1 MPNQLLEWLLVLSY
15 EGIEIHMSVLKG
27 KTVLMCPDA
36 NGSCFYPQHPHAP
49 TTPICVGKDAVN
61 SQHQCMPT
69 TNNTSDSPLPYR
81 DIPLEEKLQLSTKSS
96 LHRRKRHPAHCEA
109 NSRTFTSTSP
119 NMSARSRP
127 RANHNQDADE
137 ERRLWKEIK
146 DKAHE
151 VDSMIA
157 RSNEIGN
164 EILQTETQQ
173 AALLDANKPVE
184 AALDRKLEELYRE
197 NLKLCEEVQHL
208 IAGASSDMNVLDSI
222 NILAGLREA
231 SSAEQAS
238 AAAAPL
244 GQRDRTASSKL
255 GRDRP
260 KKSGS
265 RGSNS
270 AAVTEDGGDDSTAP
284 SPRITLG
291 QANRLSAKDKSSR
304 AGSIPATRETSV
316 KIEDG
321 VESVASMDSAPSFSK
336 GDSLPPGARLNNRV
350 TFKAG
355 ETVFYRHKDKLL
367 EGEGILCRVTAVIGE
382 GKQRRYEI
390 QDVDTDTTAAST
402 AAGGGKA
409 PAVANPSA
417 TSSFRASISSLMQIP
432 ESNERVPDLP
442 KGKQVFALYPET
454 TTFYRGEV
462 SASWRAKHDA
472 GQPVRVKFEGEM
484 DNIESQVV
492 ERRYVLLER

>member
-1 MPNQLLEWLLVLSY
+1 
-15 EGIEIHMSVLKG
+15 
-27 KTVLMCPDA
+27 
-36 NGSCFYPQHPHAP
+36 
-49 TTPICVGKDAVN
+49 
-61 SQHQCMPT
+61 
-69 TNNTSDSPLPYR
+69 
-81 DIPLEEKLQLSTKSS
+81 
-96 LHRRKRHPAHCEA
+96 
-109 NSRTFTSTSP
+109 
-119 NMSARSRP
+119 MSARSRP

-146 DKAHE
+146 DKAHD
-151 VDSMIA
+151 VDAMIS
-157 RSNEIGN
+157 RSNEIGH
-164 EILQTETQQ
+164 EILKTETQQ
-173 AALLDANKPVE
+173 AALLEAGKPVE

-208 IAGASSDMNVLDSI
+208 ISGASSDMNVLDSI

-231 SSAEQAS
+231 SSAEAAF

-255 GRDRP
+255 GARERPP
-260 KKSGS
+260 KKSSGS

-270 AAVTEDGGDDSTAP
+270 AAVTEDGGDDSAAP

-291 QANRLSAKDKSSR
+291 QVNRLTAKDKSSR

-336 GDSLPPGARLNNRV
+336 GESLPPGARSTNRV

-390 QDVDTDTTAAST
+390 QDVDTDIANNNSNNNSSNS
-402 AAGGGKA
+402 GGKA
-409 PAVANPSA
+409 PAVANPSGNSS
-417 TSSFRASISSLMQIP
+417 SSFRASISSLMQIP
-432 ESNERVPDLP
+432 ESNERLPDLP

-462 SASWRAKHDA
+462 SASWRAKHD
-472 GQPVRVKFEGEM
+472 GGHVRVRFEGEM
-484 DNIESQVV
+484 ENIESQVV
-492 ERRYVLLER
+492 ERRYVLLDR

>member
-1 MPNQLLEWLLVLSY
+1 
-15 EGIEIHMSVLKG
+15 
-27 KTVLMCPDA
+27 
-36 NGSCFYPQHPHAP
+36 
-49 TTPICVGKDAVN
+49 
-61 SQHQCMPT
+61 
-69 TNNTSDSPLPYR
+69 
-81 DIPLEEKLQLSTKSS
+81 
-96 LHRRKRHPAHCEA
+96 
-109 NSRTFTSTSP
+109 
-119 NMSARSRP
+119 MSARSRP

-146 DKAHE
+146 DKAHD
-151 VDSMIA
+151 VDQMIA
-157 RSNEIGN
+157 RSNEIGH
-164 EILQTETQQ
+164 EILQAETQQ
-173 AALLDANKPVE
+173 AALLDANKPVD
-184 AALDRKLEELYRE
+184 ASLDRKLEELYRE

-244 GQRDRTASSKL
+244 GQRDRTASGKL
-255 GRDRP
+255 ARERP

-284 SPRITLG
+284 SPRIHLG

-304 AGSIPATRETSV
+304 AGSIPATREASV

-321 VESVASMDSAPSFSK
+321 VESVASVDSAPSASGMGK
-336 GDSLPPGARLNNRV
+336 ADSLPPNAARPTNRV

-390 QDVDTDTTAAST
+390 QDVDTDNTAVGT
-402 AAGGGKA
+402 GGKA
-409 PAVANPSA
+409 PAVANPNNS
-417 TSSFRASISSLMQIP
+417 SSFRASISSLMQIP
-432 ESNERVPDLP
+432 ESNERLPDLP

-462 SASWRAKHDA
+462 SASWRAKHD
-472 GQPVRVKFEGEM
+472 GEHVRVRFEGEM
-484 DNIESQVV
+484 ENIESQVV
-492 ERRYVLLER
+492 ERRFVLLER

>member
-1 MPNQLLEWLLVLSY
+1 
-15 EGIEIHMSVLKG
+15 
-27 KTVLMCPDA
+27 
-36 NGSCFYPQHPHAP
+36 
-49 TTPICVGKDAVN
+49 
-61 SQHQCMPT
+61 
-69 TNNTSDSPLPYR
+69 
-81 DIPLEEKLQLSTKSS
+81 
-96 LHRRKRHPAHCEA
+96 
-109 NSRTFTSTSP
+109 
-119 NMSARSRP
+119 MSARSRP

-151 VDSMIA
+151 VDAMIA
-157 RSNEIGN
+157 RSNEIGH
-164 EILQTETQQ
+164 EILKTETHQ
-173 AALLDANKPVE
+173 ASLLEAGKPVE
-184 AALDRKLEELYRE
+184 APLDRKLEELYRE

-231 SSAEQAS
+231 SSAEQAFAAS
-238 AAAAPL
+238 AAAPL

-255 GRDRP
+255 AGRERP
-260 KKSGS
+260 KKSSGS

-270 AAVTEDGGDDSTAP
+270 AAVTEDGADDSAAP

-291 QANRLSAKDKSSR
+291 QASRLGAKDKSSR

-336 GDSLPPGARLNNRV
+336 GESLPRDGARSTNRV

-390 QDVDTDTTAAST
+390 QDVDTDTTAST
-402 AAGGGKA
+402 AGGKA

-417 TSSFRASISSLMQIP
+417 SSSSSSFRASISSLMQIP
-432 ESNERVPDLP
+432 ESNERL
-442 KGKQVFALYPET
+442 
-454 TTFYRGEV
+454 
-462 SASWRAKHDA
+462 
-472 GQPVRVKFEGEM
+472 
-484 DNIESQVV
+484 
-492 ERRYVLLER
+492 

>member
-1 MPNQLLEWLLVLSY
+1 
-15 EGIEIHMSVLKG
+15 
-27 KTVLMCPDA
+27 
-36 NGSCFYPQHPHAP
+36 
-49 TTPICVGKDAVN
+49 
-61 SQHQCMPT
+61 
-69 TNNTSDSPLPYR
+69 
-81 DIPLEEKLQLSTKSS
+81 
-96 LHRRKRHPAHCEA
+96 
-109 NSRTFTSTSP
+109 
-119 NMSARSRP
+119 MSARNRP

-151 VDSMIA
+151 VDAMIS
-157 RSNEIGN
+157 RSNEIGT
-164 EILQTETQQ
+164 EILKTETQQ
-173 AALLDANKPVE
+173 AALLDAGKPVE

-231 SSAEQAS
+231 SSAEQAF

-255 GRDRP
+255 ARERP

-270 AAVTEDGGDDSTAP
+270 AAVTEDGGDDSAAP

-291 QANRLSAKDKSSR
+291 QANRLTAKDKSSR

-321 VESVASMDSAPSFSK
+321 VESVASVDSAPSFSK
-336 GDSLPPGARLNNRV
+336 GESLPPGARSTNRV

-390 QDVDTDTTAAST
+390 QDVDTDTTANT

-409 PAVANPSA
+409 PAVANPGSSSS
-417 TSSFRASISSLMQIP
+417 SSFRASISSLMQIP
-432 ESNERVPDLP
+432 ESNEKLPDLP

-462 SASWRAKHDA
+462 SASWRAKHDW
-472 GQPVRVKFEGEM
+472 GHVRVRFEGEM
-484 DNIESQVV
+484 ENIESQVV
-492 ERRYVLLER
+492 ERRYVLLDR

>member
-1 MPNQLLEWLLVLSY
+1 
-15 EGIEIHMSVLKG
+15 
-27 KTVLMCPDA
+27 
-36 NGSCFYPQHPHAP
+36 
-49 TTPICVGKDAVN
+49 
-61 SQHQCMPT
+61 
-69 TNNTSDSPLPYR
+69 
-81 DIPLEEKLQLSTKSS
+81 
-96 LHRRKRHPAHCEA
+96 
-109 NSRTFTSTSP
+109 
-119 NMSARSRP
+119 MSARSRP

-157 RSNEIGN
+157 RSNEIGS

-255 GRDRP
+255 SRDNRP

-336 GDSLPPGARLNNRV
+336 GDSLPPGMRMNRV

-390 QDVDTDTTAAST
+390 QDVDTDITAST
-402 AAGGGKA
+402 TGGKA

-432 ESNERVPDLP
+432 ESNDRMPDLP

-462 SASWRAKHDA
+462 SQSWRAKHD
-472 GQPVRVKFEGEM
+472 GGHVKVRFEGEM
-484 DNIESQVV
+484 ENIESQVV

>member
-1 MPNQLLEWLLVLSY
+1 
-15 EGIEIHMSVLKG
+15 MSG
-27 KTVLMCPDA
+27 
-36 NGSCFYPQHPHAP
+36 
-49 TTPICVGKDAVN
+49 
-61 SQHQCMPT
+61 
-69 TNNTSDSPLPYR
+69 
-81 DIPLEEKLQLSTKSS
+81 
-96 LHRRKRHPAHCEA
+96 
-109 NSRTFTSTSP
+109 
-119 NMSARSRP
+119 RSRP

-336 GDSLPPGARLNNRV
+336 GDSLPPGARLTNRV

-390 QDVDTDTTAAST
+390 QDVDTDTTAST
-402 AAGGGKA
+402 AAGGKA

-432 ESNERVPDLP
+432 ESNERLPDLP
-442 KGKQVFALYPET
+442 KGKQVLALYPET
-454 TTFYRGEV
+454 TTFYKGEV
-462 SASWRAKHDA
+462 SASWRAKHD
-472 GQPVRVKFEGEM
+472 GGSVRVRFEGEM
-484 DNIESQVV
+484 DNVESQVV
-492 ERRYVLLER
+492 ERRFVLLER

>member
-1 MPNQLLEWLLVLSY
+1 
-15 EGIEIHMSVLKG
+15 
-27 KTVLMCPDA
+27 
-36 NGSCFYPQHPHAP
+36 
-49 TTPICVGKDAVN
+49 
-61 SQHQCMPT
+61 
-69 TNNTSDSPLPYR
+69 
-81 DIPLEEKLQLSTKSS
+81 
-96 LHRRKRHPAHCEA
+96 
-109 NSRTFTSTSP
+109 
-119 NMSARSRP
+119 MSARSRP

-151 VDSMIA
+151 VDAMIS
-157 RSNEIGN
+157 RSNEIGH
-164 EILQTETQQ
+164 EILKWETQQ
-173 AALLDANKPVE
+173 AALLEAGKPVE
-184 AALDRKLEELYRE
+184 AASDRKLEELYRE

-231 SSAEQAS
+231 SSAEQAF
-238 AAAAPL
+238 AASAAPL

-255 GRDRP
+255 ARERP

-270 AAVTEDGGDDSTAP
+270 AAVTEDGGDDSAAP

-291 QANRLSAKDKSSR
+291 QASRLGAKDKSSR

-336 GDSLPPGARLNNRV
+336 GESLPPGARSTNRV

-390 QDVDTDTTAAST
+390 QDVDTDITANNTAAAS
-402 AAGGGKA
+402 GGKA
-409 PAVANPSA
+409 PAVANPSGSS
-417 TSSFRASISSLMQIP
+417 SSFRASISSLMQIP
-432 ESNERVPDLP
+432 ESNERLPDLP

-462 SASWRAKHDA
+462 SASWRAKHD
-472 GQPVRVKFEGEM
+472 GGHVRVRFEGEM
-484 DNIESQVV
+484 ENIESQVV
-492 ERRYVLLER
+492 ERRYVLLDR

>member
-1 MPNQLLEWLLVLSY
+1 
-15 EGIEIHMSVLKG
+15 MS
-27 KTVLMCPDA
+27 
-36 NGSCFYPQHPHAP
+36 
-49 TTPICVGKDAVN
+49 
-61 SQHQCMPT
+61 
-69 TNNTSDSPLPYR
+69 
-81 DIPLEEKLQLSTKSS
+81 
-96 LHRRKRHPAHCEA
+96 
-109 NSRTFTSTSP
+109 SR
-119 NMSARSRP
+119 NRP

-146 DKAHE
+146 DKAQD
-151 VDSMIA
+151 VDDKIS
-157 RSNEIGN
+157 RSNDIGH
-164 EILQTETQQ
+164 EILQIETQQ

-184 AALDRKLEELYRE
+184 AALNKKLEELYRE
-197 NLKLCEEVQHL
+197 NLKLCEDVQHL
-208 IAGASSDMNVLDSI
+208 ISGASSDMNVLDSI

-238 AAAAPL
+238 AASAPL
-244 GQRDRTASSKL
+244 GQRDRTASGKL
-255 GRDRP
+255 SRDRP

-284 SPRITLG
+284 SPRIALG

-321 VESVASMDSAPSFSK
+321 VESVASVDSAPSASGMGK
-336 GDSLPPGARLNNRV
+336 SDSQPPSASRPTNRV

-355 ETVFYRHKDKLL
+355 ETVFYRHKDKML

-390 QDVDTDTTAAST
+390 QDVDTDNTTVGT
-402 AAGGGKA
+402 GGKA
-409 PAVANPSA
+409 PAVANPSSA
-417 TSSFRASISSLMQIP
+417 SSFRASISSLMQIP
-432 ESNERVPDLP
+432 ESNDRLPDLA

-462 SASWRAKHDA
+462 SAPWRSKSDGEH
-472 GQPVRVKFEGEM
+472 VRVRFEGEM
-484 DNIESQVV
+484 ENIESQVV
-492 ERRYVLLER
+492 ERRFVLLER

>member
-1 MPNQLLEWLLVLSY
+1 
-15 EGIEIHMSVLKG
+15 
-27 KTVLMCPDA
+27 
-36 NGSCFYPQHPHAP
+36 
-49 TTPICVGKDAVN
+49 
-61 SQHQCMPT
+61 
-69 TNNTSDSPLPYR
+69 
-81 DIPLEEKLQLSTKSS
+81 
-96 LHRRKRHPAHCEA
+96 
-109 NSRTFTSTSP
+109 
-119 NMSARSRP
+119 MSARSRP

-151 VDSMIA
+151 VDAMIQ
-157 RSNEIGN
+157 RSNDIGT
-164 EILQTETQQ
+164 EILKTETQQ
-173 AALLDANKPVE
+173 AALLDAGKPVE
-184 AALDRKLEELYRE
+184 APLDRKLEELYRE

-231 SSAEQAS
+231 SSAEQAF

-255 GRDRP
+255 ARERP

-270 AAVTEDGGDDSTAP
+270 AAVTEDGGDDSAAP

-291 QANRLSAKDKSSR
+291 QANRLTAKDKSSR

-321 VESVASMDSAPSFSK
+321 VESVASVDSAPSFSK
-336 GDSLPPGARLNNRV
+336 GESLPPGARSTNRV

-390 QDVDTDTTAAST
+390 QDVDTDTTANT
-402 AAGGGKA
+402 AAGAGGGKA
-409 PAVANPSA
+409 PAVANPSSGGSSSS
-417 TSSFRASISSLMQIP
+417 SSFRASISSLMQIP
-432 ESNERVPDLP
+432 ESNERLPDLP

-462 SASWRAKHDA
+462 SASWRAKHD
-472 GQPVRVKFEGEM
+472 GGHVRVRFEGEM
-484 DNIESQVV
+484 ENIESQVV
-492 ERRYVLLER
+492 ERRYVLLDR

>member
-1 MPNQLLEWLLVLSY
+1 
-15 EGIEIHMSVLKG
+15 
-27 KTVLMCPDA
+27 
-36 NGSCFYPQHPHAP
+36 
-49 TTPICVGKDAVN
+49 
-61 SQHQCMPT
+61 
-69 TNNTSDSPLPYR
+69 
-81 DIPLEEKLQLSTKSS
+81 
-96 LHRRKRHPAHCEA
+96 
-109 NSRTFTSTSP
+109 
-119 NMSARSRP
+119 MSARSRP

-146 DKAHE
+146 DKAHD
-151 VDSMIA
+151 VDAMIS

-164 EILQTETQQ
+164 EILKTETQQ
-173 AALLDANKPVE
+173 AALLEAGKPVE

-231 SSAEQAS
+231 SSAEQAF

-255 GRDRP
+255 ARERP

-270 AAVTEDGGDDSTAP
+270 AAVTENGDDDSAAP

-291 QANRLSAKDKSSR
+291 QANRLSAKEKPSR

-336 GDSLPPGARLNNRV
+336 GESLPPGARSTNRV

-390 QDVDTDTTAAST
+390 QDVDTDITANNNTASSN
-402 AAGGGKA
+402 GGGKA
-409 PAVANPSA
+409 PAVANPSGNSS
-417 TSSFRASISSLMQIP
+417 SSFRASISSLMQIP
-432 ESNERVPDLP
+432 ESNEKLPDLP

-462 SASWRAKHDA
+462 SASWRAKHD
-472 GQPVRVKFEGEM
+472 GGHVRVRFEGEM
-484 DNIESQVV
+484 ENIESQVV
-492 ERRYVLLER
+492 ERRYVLLDR

>member
-1 MPNQLLEWLLVLSY
+1 
-15 EGIEIHMSVLKG
+15 MSG
-27 KTVLMCPDA
+27 
-36 NGSCFYPQHPHAP
+36 
-49 TTPICVGKDAVN
+49 
-61 SQHQCMPT
+61 
-69 TNNTSDSPLPYR
+69 
-81 DIPLEEKLQLSTKSS
+81 
-96 LHRRKRHPAHCEA
+96 
-109 NSRTFTSTSP
+109 
-119 NMSARSRP
+119 RSRP

-146 DKAHE
+146 DKAQD

-157 RSNEIGN
+157 RSNEIGH
-164 EILQTETQQ
+164 EILQAEIQQ
-173 AALLDANKPVE
+173 SALINANKPVD
-184 AALDRKLEELYRE
+184 ASLDRKLEELYRE
-197 NLKLCEEVQHL
+197 NLKLCEEVQHV

-238 AAAAPL
+238 AVPSL
-244 GQRDRTASSKL
+244 GQRDRTASGKL
-255 GRDRP
+255 SRDRP

-270 AAVTEDGGDDSTAP
+270 AAVTEDGGDDSAAP
-284 SPRITLG
+284 SPRIALG
-291 QANRLSAKDKSSR
+291 QANRLSAKDKPSR

-321 VESVASMDSAPSFSK
+321 VESVASVDSAPSASGAGSK
-336 GDSLPPGARLNNRV
+336 ADSLPPGASRPSNRV

-355 ETVFYRHKDKLL
+355 ETVFYRHKDKML

-390 QDVDTDTTAAST
+390 QDVDTDNTAV
-402 AAGGGKA
+402 GMGGKA
-409 PAVANPSA
+409 PAVANPSSS
-417 TSSFRASISSLMQIP
+417 SSFRASISSLMQIP
-432 ESNERVPDLP
+432 ESNDRLPDLP

-462 SASWRAKHDA
+462 SASWRAKHD
-472 GQPVRVKFEGEM
+472 GEHVKVRFEGEM
-484 DNIESQVV
+484 ENIESQQV
-492 ERRYVLLER
+492 ERRFVLLER